1 MATHYILIEILAPRT
16 EQPFDRTKWE
26 AFLKVAEE
34 LTKEDKVTGQIGS
47 NAWLVERDKHFDF
60 LAHIVKMADS
70 AGHKYRIQFLRS
82 DD

>member
-1 MATHYILIEILAPRT
+1 MVTHYILIEILEPQT
-16 EQPFDRTKWE
+16 EQLFDQTKWA

-34 LTKEDKVTGQIGS
+34 LTKEDKVTGQIGP
-47 NAWLVERDKHFDF
+47 NAWLIERDKHFDF
-60 LAHIVKMADS
+60 LAHIVKMAES